1 MNDVIVSTQ
10 GLTRRFGENIAVNN
24 LDLEIRARQIYGFL
38 GPNGC
43 GKTTTMRMLTGLL
56 TPSSGEIS
64 VLGRSMP
71 EAAEPLKNEIGYMT
85 QIFSY
90 YRDLTVL
97 ENLRFAA
104 DIYGIPSKT
113 ATDRI
118 DELLHTYDLTANVH
132 QLSGSMSGGQ
142 RQKLALAATVMHRPK
157 LLFLDEPTSAV
168 DPETRRT
175 FWEQLFDLVDQG
187 ATMIVSTHFMDE
199 AERCHRLAIL
209 QHGVKKADGSP
220 RQLMDD
226 LQADVVEVEGPDLR
240 KVKHELDGK
249 PKILSTAQVGS
260 RLRVLVDKSEPEPV
274 DMLRNQLNAFPDLS
288 LKPQR
293 PNLEDVFVSAT
304 LGPEP

>member
-1 MNDVIVSTQ
+1 MNDVVVSTK
-10 GLTRRFGENIAVNN
+10 GLTRRFGDNIAVNN
-24 LDLEIRARQIYGFL
+24 LDLEIRTGQIYGFL

-56 TPSSGEIS
+56 TPSIGKIS

-97 ENLRFAA
+97 ENLSFAA
-104 DIYGIPSKT
+104 EIYGIPVRT
-113 ATDRI
+113 AKDRI
-118 DELLHTYDLTANVH
+118 DELLQTYDLTTNIN

-220 RQLMDD
+220 RQLMND

-240 KVKHELDGK
+240 KVKHALDGQ

-260 RLRVLVDKSEPEPV
+260 RLRVLVDKSEPQPV
-274 DMLRNQLNAFPDLS
+274 DMLRSQLAVFANLS
-288 LKPQR
+288 LTPQR

-304 LGPEP
+304 RGPEQ

>member
-1 MNDVIVSTQ
+1 MSDLVVSTKA
-10 GLTRRFGENIAVNN
+10 LTRRFGEKTAVDN
-24 LDLEIRARQIYGFL
+24 LDLEIRTGQIYGFL

-56 TPSSGEIS
+56 TPSSGTIS
-64 VLGRSMP
+64 VLGKSMP
-71 EAAEPLKNEIGYMT
+71 QAAEPLKSDIGYMT

-104 DIYGIPSKT
+104 EIYGVPRNKAAS
-113 ATDRI
+113 RI
-118 DELLHTYDLTANVH
+118 DELLQTYDLVDNVN

-142 RQKLALAATVMHRPK
+142 RQKLALAATVIHHPK

-209 QHGVKKADGSP
+209 EHGVKKADGSP
-220 RQLMDD
+220 RQLMTD
-226 LQADVVEVEGPDLR
+226 LQATVVEVEGPNLR
-240 KVKHELDGK
+240 KIKHELDGK

-260 RLRVLVDKSEPEPV
+260 RLRVLVDKAEPEPAK
-274 DMLRNQLNAFPDLS
+274 MLQS
-288 LKPQR
+288 LLQAHPEISLTVQR

-304 LGPEP
+304 RGAKP

>member
-1 MNDVIVSTQ
+1 MSDVVVSTQ
-10 GLTRRFGENIAVNN
+10 GLTRRFGENIAVDN
-24 LDLEIRARQIYGFL
+24 LDLEIRMGQIYGFL

-56 TPSSGEIS
+56 TPSSGSIS
-64 VLGRSMP
+64 VLGQSMP

-90 YRDLTVL
+90 YRDLTVM

-104 DIYGIPSKT
+104 EIYGIPPKAA
-113 ATDRI
+113 ATRI
-118 DELLHTYDLTANVH
+118 DELLQTYDLTTNVN

-226 LQADVVEVEGPDLR
+226 LQADVIEVEGPDLR
-240 KVKHELDGK
+240 TVKHELDGK

-260 RLRVLVDKSEPEPV
+260 RLRVLVDKSESQPV
-274 DMLRNQLNAFPDLS
+274 DMVRHQLDAFPDLS
-288 LKPQR
+288 LTPQR

-304 LGPEP
+304 RGPET

>member
-1 MNDVIVSTQ
+1 MSDVVVSTQ

-24 LDLEIRARQIYGFL
+24 LDLEIRTGQIYGFL

-56 TPSSGEIS
+56 TPSSGSIS
-64 VLGRSMP
+64 VLGQSMP

-90 YRDLTVL
+90 YRDLTVM

-104 DIYGIPSKT
+104 EIYGIPPKAA
-113 ATDRI
+113 ATRI
-118 DELLHTYDLTANVH
+118 DELLHTYDLTTNVN

-226 LQADVVEVEGPDLR
+226 LQADVIEVEGPDLR
-240 KVKHELDGK
+240 TVKHELDGK

-260 RLRVLVDKSEPEPV
+260 RLRVLVDKSESQPV
-274 DMLRNQLNAFPDLS
+274 DMVRHQLDAFPDLS
-288 LKPQR
+288 LTPQR

-304 LGPEP
+304 RGPET

>member
-1 MNDVIVSTQ
+1 MSDLVVSTK
-10 GLTRRFGENIAVNN
+10 GLTRKFGEKTAVNN
-24 LDLEIRARQIYGFL
+24 LDLEIRTGQIYGFL

-56 TPSSGEIS
+56 TPTSGSIS
-64 VLGRSMP
+64 VLGQPMP
-71 EAAEPLKNEIGYMT
+71 QSAEPLKNEIGYMT

-90 YRDLTVL
+90 YRDMTVL

-104 DIYGIPSKT
+104 EIYGMPKNKI
-113 ATDRI
+113 AGRI
-118 DELLHTYDLTANVH
+118 DELLSTYDLTENIN

-142 RQKLALAATVMHRPK
+142 RQKLALAATVIHSPK

-168 DPETRRT
+168 DPETRRG

-209 QHGVKKADGSP
+209 EHGTKKADGSP

-226 LQADVVEVEGPDLR
+226 LNATVVEVEGAGLR
-240 KVKHELDGK
+240 RVKHQLDGQDDV
-249 PKILSTAQVGS
+249 LSTAQVGA
-260 RLRVLVDKSEPEPV
+260 RLRVLVKKSESDPV
-274 DMLRNQLNAFPDLS
+274 AMLKALLQDYPDIS
-288 LKPQR
+288 LTVQR

-304 LGPEP
+304 KGDPS

>member
-1 MNDVIVSTQ
+1 MSDIVVSTK
-10 GLTRRFGENIAVNN
+10 GLTRRFGENTAVNN
-24 LDLEIRARQIYGFL
+24 LDLEIRTGQIYGFL

-56 TPSSGEIS
+56 TPSSGTIS
-64 VLGRSMP
+64 VLGQSMP

-104 DIYGIPSKT
+104 EIYGIPAKS
-113 ATDRI
+113 AADRI
-118 DELLHTYDLTANVH
+118 DELLHTYDLTTSVH

-142 RQKLALAATVMHRPK
+142 RQKLALAATVMHQPK

-226 LQADVVEVEGPDLR
+226 LDADVVEVEGPDLR

-249 PKILSTAQVGS
+249 SKILSTAQVGS
-260 RLRVLVDKSEPEPV
+260 RLRVLVDKSEPRPV
-274 DMLRNQLNAFPDLS
+274 DMLRARLDAFADLS
-288 LKPQR
+288 LTSQR

-304 LGPEP
+304 RGPEQ

>member
-1 MNDVIVSTQ
+1 MTDVVVATQ
-10 GLTRRFGENIAVNN
+10 GLTRRFGENTAVNN
-24 LDLEIRARQIYGFL
+24 LDLEIRTGQIYGFL

-56 TPSSGEIS
+56 TPSSGTIS

-104 DIYGIPSKT
+104 EIYGISPKAA
-113 ATDRI
+113 ATRI
-118 DELLHTYDLTANVH
+118 DELLNTYDLTTNIH

-142 RQKLALAATVMHRPK
+142 RQKLALAATVMHQPK

-226 LQADVVEVEGPDLR
+226 LQADVIEVEGPDLR
-240 KVKHELDGK
+240 RVKHELDGK

-260 RLRVLVDKSEPEPV
+260 RLRVLVDKSEPLPAE
-274 DMLRNQLNAFPDLS
+274 MLRTHLGAFPELS
-288 LKPQR
+288 LTPQR

-304 LGPEP
+304 REHAS

>member
-1 MNDVIVSTQ
+1 MSDVVVSTQ

-24 LDLEIRARQIYGFL
+24 LDLEIRTGQIYGFL

-56 TPSSGEIS
+56 TPSSGSIS
-64 VLGRSMP
+64 VLGQSMP

-90 YRDLTVL
+90 YRDLTVM

-104 DIYGIPSKT
+104 EIYGIPPKAA
-113 ATDRI
+113 ATRI
-118 DELLHTYDLTANVH
+118 DELLHTYDLTTNVN

-220 RQLMDD
+220 RQLMDE
-226 LQADVVEVEGPDLR
+226 LQADVIEVEGPDLR
-240 KVKHELDGK
+240 TVKHELDGK

-260 RLRVLVDKSEPEPV
+260 RLRVLVDKSESQPV
-274 DMLRNQLNAFPDLS
+274 DMVRHQLDAFPDLS
-288 LKPQR
+288 LTPQR

-304 LGPEP
+304 RGPES

>member
-1 MNDVIVSTQ
+1 MSDIVVSTK
-10 GLTRRFGENIAVNN
+10 GLTRRFGENTAVNN
-24 LDLEIRARQIYGFL
+24 LDLEIRTGQIYGFL

-56 TPSSGEIS
+56 TPSSGTIS
-64 VLGRSMP
+64 VLGQSMP

-104 DIYGIPSKT
+104 EIYGIPAKS
-113 ATDRI
+113 AADRI
-118 DELLHTYDLTANVH
+118 DELLHTYDLTTNVH

-142 RQKLALAATVMHRPK
+142 RQKLALAATVMHQPK

-226 LQADVVEVEGPDLR
+226 LDADVVEVEGPDLR

-249 PKILSTAQVGS
+249 SKILSTAQVGS
-260 RLRVLVDKSEPEPV
+260 RLRVLVDKSEPRPV
-274 DMLRNQLNAFPDLS
+274 DMLRARLDAFADLS
-288 LKPQR
+288 LTSQR

-304 LGPEP
+304 RGPGQ

>member
-1 MNDVIVSTQ
+1 MNDVVVSTK
-10 GLTRRFGENIAVNN
+10 GLTRQFGENIAVNN
-24 LDLEIRARQIYGFL
+24 LDLEIQTGQIYGFL

-56 TPSSGEIS
+56 TPSSGAIS

-104 DIYGIPSKT
+104 EIYGIPVKT
-113 ATDRI
+113 AKDRI
-118 DELLHTYDLTANVH
+118 DELLHTYDLTTNIN

-240 KVKHELDGK
+240 KVKHALDGK

-260 RLRVLVDKSEPEPV
+260 RLRVLVDKSEPQPV
-274 DMLRNQLNAFPDLS
+274 DMLRGQIAAFPGLS
-288 LKPQR
+288 LTPQR

-304 LGPEP
+304 RGPEQ

>member
-1 MNDVIVSTQ
+1 MSDLVVSAT
-10 GLTRRFGENIAVNN
+10 GLTRQFGDKIAVSD
-24 LDLEIRARQIYGFL
+24 LDLEIRQGQIYGFL

-56 TPSSGEIS
+56 TPSSGSIS
-64 VLGRSMP
+64 VLGRPMP
-71 EAAEPLKNEIGYMT
+71 ESAEPLKNEIGYMT

-90 YRDLTVL
+90 YRDMTVM

-104 DIYGIPSKT
+104 EIYGMPRRRV
-113 ATDRI
+113 AARI
-118 DELLHTYDLTANVH
+118 DELLETYDLTENVN

-142 RQKLALAATVMHRPK
+142 RQKLALAATVMHHPK

-168 DPETRRT
+168 DPETRRS

-209 QHGVKKADGSP
+209 EHGVKRADGSP
-220 RQLMDD
+220 RQLMED
-226 LQADVVEVEGPDLR
+226 LNATVVEVEGPQLR
-240 KVKHELDGK
+240 QVKHALDGQSE
-249 PKILSTAQVGS
+249 ILSTAQVGA
-260 RLRVLVDKSEPEPV
+260 RLRVLVDKSEAAPESRLKSI
-274 DMLRNQLNAFPDLS
+274 LREFPDLS
-288 LKPQR
+288 MSVQR

-304 LGPEP
+304 RGSKA

>member
-1 MNDVIVSTQ
+1 
-10 GLTRRFGENIAVNN
+10 
-24 LDLEIRARQIYGFL
+24 
-38 GPNGC
+38 
-43 GKTTTMRMLTGLL
+43 
-56 TPSSGEIS
+56 
-64 VLGRSMP
+64 MP

-97 ENLRFAA
+97 ENLKFAA
-104 DIYGIPSKT
+104 EIYGISPKAA
-113 ATDRI
+113 ATRI
-118 DELLHTYDLTANVH
+118 DELLNTYDLTTNIH

-142 RQKLALAATVMHRPK
+142 RQKLALAATVMHQPK

-226 LQADVVEVEGPDLR
+226 LQADVIEVEGPDLR
-240 KVKHELDGK
+240 RVKHELDGK

-260 RLRVLVDKSEPEPV
+260 RLRVLVDKSEPQPAE
-274 DMLRNQLNAFPDLS
+274 MLRAHLGAFPELS
-288 LKPQR
+288 LTPQR

-304 LGPEP
+304 REHES

>member
-1 MNDVIVSTQ
+1 MTDLVVATN
-10 GLTRRFGENIAVNN
+10 GLTRRFGEKTAVDN
-24 LDLEIRARQIYGFL
+24 LDLEIRTGQIYGFL

-56 TPSSGEIS
+56 TPSSGSIS
-64 VLGRSMP
+64 VLGRPMP
-71 EAAEPLKNEIGYMT
+71 DYAEPLKHEIGYMT

-90 YRDLTVL
+90 YRDMTVL

-104 DIYGIPSKT
+104 EIYGMPRRTTK
-113 ATDRI
+113 DRI
-118 DELLHTYDLTANVH
+118 DELLGTYDLTENAN
-132 QLSGSMSGGQ
+132 QLTGSMSGGQ

-168 DPETRRT
+168 DPETRRA

-209 QHGVKKADGSP
+209 EHGVKKADGTP
-220 RQLMDD
+220 RQLMND
-226 LQADVVEVEGPDLR
+226 LNAVVVEVEGDGLR
-240 KVKHELDGK
+240 QVKRALDGTGK
-249 PKILSTAQVGS
+249 TLSTAQVGA
-260 RLRVLVDKSEPEPV
+260 RLRVLVEISETDPV
-274 DMLRNQLNAFPDLS
+274 AMLHSVLQGFPDLS
-288 LKPQR
+288 LSVQR

-304 LGPEP
+304 KGTSS

>member
-1 MNDVIVSTQ
+1 MSDVVVSTQ
-10 GLTRRFGENIAVNN
+10 GLTRRFGENVAVNN
-24 LDLEIRARQIYGFL
+24 LDLEIRTGQIYGFL

-56 TPSSGEIS
+56 TPSSGAIS

-71 EAAEPLKNEIGYMT
+71 EAAEPLKSEIGYMT

-104 DIYGIPSKT
+104 DIYGIPFRESKG
-113 ATDRI
+113 RI
-118 DELLHTYDLTANVH
+118 EELLHTYDLTTNVD

-142 RQKLALAATVMHRPK
+142 RQKLALAATVIHRPK

-175 FWEQLFDLVDQG
+175 FWEQLFDLVDEG

-220 RQLMDD
+220 RQLMED
-226 LQADVVEVEGPDLR
+226 LQADIVEVEGPDLR
-240 KVKHELDGK
+240 KVKHDLDGK
-249 PKILSTAQVGS
+249 PKVLSTAQVGS

-274 DMLRNQLNAFPDLS
+274 DMLRSRLGAFPNLS
-288 LKPQR
+288 LTPQR

-304 LGPEP
+304 RGPEQ

>member
-1 MNDVIVSTQ
+1 MNDVVVSTK
-10 GLTRRFGENIAVNN
+10 GLTRRFGDNTAVNN
-24 LDLEIRARQIYGFL
+24 LHLEIRTGQIYGFL

-104 DIYGIPSKT
+104 EIYGIPARS
-113 ATDRI
+113 ATGRI
-118 DELLHTYDLTANVH
+118 DELLHTYDLTANIN

-226 LQADVVEVEGPDLR
+226 LQADVVELEGPDLR
-240 KVKHELDGK
+240 KVKHALDGQ

-260 RLRVLVDKSEPEPV
+260 RLRVLVDKSEAQPV
-274 DMLRNQLNAFPDLS
+274 DMLRGQLASFPDLS
-288 LKPQR
+288 LTPQR

-304 LGPEP
+304 RGPEQ

>member
-1 MNDVIVSTQ
+1 MSDVVVSTK
-10 GLTRRFGENIAVNN
+10 GLTRRFGENTAVNN
-24 LDLEIRARQIYGFL
+24 LDLEIRTGQIYGFL

-56 TPSSGEIS
+56 TPSSGAIE

-97 ENLRFAA
+97 ENLWFAA
-104 DIYGIPSKT
+104 EIYGIPAKS
-113 ATDRI
+113 AAGRI
-118 DELLHTYDLTANVH
+118 DELLHTYDLTTNVH

-249 PKILSTAQVGS
+249 TKILSTAQVGS
-260 RLRVLVDKSEPEPV
+260 RLRVLVDKSEPQPV
-274 DMLRNQLNAFPDLS
+274 DMLHSQLSTFPDLS
-288 LKPQR
+288 LSPQR

-304 LGPEP
+304 RGPEQ

>member
-1 MNDVIVSTQ
+1 MSDLVVATS
-10 GLTRRFGENIAVNN
+10 GLTRRFGEKTAVDN
-24 LDLEIRARQIYGFL
+24 LDLEIRTGQIYGFL

-56 TPSSGEIS
+56 TPSSGSIS
-64 VLGRSMP
+64 VLGHPMP
-71 EAAEPLKNEIGYMT
+71 DYAEPLKHEIGYMT

-90 YRDLTVL
+90 YRDMTVL

-104 DIYGIPSKT
+104 EIYGMPRKT
-113 ATDRI
+113 TKDRI
-118 DELLHTYDLTANVH
+118 DELLGTYDLTENAN
-132 QLSGSMSGGQ
+132 QLTGSMSGGQ

-168 DPETRRT
+168 DPETRRA

-209 QHGVKKADGSP
+209 EHGVKKADGTP
-220 RQLMDD
+220 RQLMTD
-226 LQADVVEVEGPDLR
+226 LNAAVVEVEGDGLR
-240 KVKHELDGK
+240 QVKRALDETGK
-249 PKILSTAQVGS
+249 TLSTAQVGA
-260 RLRVLVDKSEPEPV
+260 RLRVLVEKSEADPV
-274 DMLRNQLNAFPDLS
+274 AMLQSLLQGFPGLS
-288 LKPQR
+288 LSVQR

-304 LGPEP
+304 KGALS

>member
-1 MNDVIVSTQ
+1 MSEIVVSTQ
-10 GLTRRFGENIAVNN
+10 GLTRRFGENTAVNN
-24 LDLEIRARQIYGFL
+24 LDLEIRMGQIYGFL

-56 TPSSGEIS
+56 TPSSGAIS

-71 EAAEPLKNEIGYMT
+71 EAAEQLKNEIGYMT

-104 DIYGIPSKT
+104 EIYGIPVKSAK
-113 ATDRI
+113 DRI
-118 DELLHTYDLTANVH
+118 EELLHTYDLTTNID

-220 RQLMDD
+220 RELMDD

-240 KVKHELDGK
+240 KVKHALDVQ
-249 PKILSTAQVGS
+249 PMILSTAQVGS
-260 RLRVLVDKSEPEPV
+260 RLRVLVDKSEPQPV
-274 DMLRNQLNAFPDLS
+274 DMLRGQLAAFPDLS
-288 LKPQR
+288 LTPQR

-304 LGPEP
+304 RGPKQ

>member
-1 MNDVIVSTQ
+1 MSDVVVSTQ
-10 GLTRRFGENIAVNN
+10 GLTRQFGENIAVNN
-24 LDLEIRARQIYGFL
+24 LDLEIRKGQIYGFL

-56 TPSSGEIS
+56 TPSSGAIS
-64 VLGRSMP
+64 VLDRSMP

-104 DIYGIPSKT
+104 DIYGIPAKS
-113 ATDRI
+113 AAGRI

-142 RQKLALAATVMHRPK
+142 RQKLALAATVLHGPK

-199 AERCHRLAIL
+199 AERCHQLAIL

-240 KVKHELDGK
+240 KVKRALDSQS
-249 PKILSTAQVGS
+249 KILSTAQVGS
-260 RLRVLVDKSEPEPV
+260 RLRVLVDKSEPQPV
-274 DMLRNQLNAFPDLS
+274 EMLLGRLTAFPNLS
-288 LKPQR
+288 LTPQR

-304 LGPEP
+304 RGPEQ

>member
-1 MNDVIVSTQ
+1 MSDLVVSAR
-10 GLTRRFGENIAVNN
+10 GLTRQFGDKIAVSD
-24 LDLEIRARQIYGFL
+24 LDLEIRQGQIYGFL

-56 TPSSGEIS
+56 TPSSGSIS
-64 VLGRSMP
+64 VLGRPMP
-71 EAAEPLKNEIGYMT
+71 ESAEPLKNEIGYMT

-90 YRDLTVL
+90 YRDMTVM

-104 DIYGIPSKT
+104 EIYGMPRRRV
-113 ATDRI
+113 AARI
-118 DELLHTYDLTANVH
+118 DELLETYDLTENVN

-142 RQKLALAATVMHRPK
+142 RQKLALAATVMHHPK

-168 DPETRRT
+168 DPETRRS

-209 QHGVKKADGSP
+209 EHGVKRADGSP
-220 RQLMDD
+220 RQLMED
-226 LQADVVEVEGPDLR
+226 LNATVVEVEGPQLR
-240 KVKHELDGK
+240 QVKHALDGQSE
-249 PKILSTAQVGS
+249 ILSTAQVGA
-260 RLRVLVDKSEPEPV
+260 RLRVLVDKSEAAPESRLKSI
-274 DMLRNQLNAFPDLS
+274 LREFSDLS
-288 LKPQR
+288 MSVQR

-304 LGPEP
+304 RGSKA

>member
-1 MNDVIVSTQ
+1 MNDVVVSTK
-10 GLTRRFGENIAVNN
+10 GLTRRFGDNTAVNN
-24 LDLEIRARQIYGFL
+24 LDLEIRTGQIYGFL

-56 TPSSGEIS
+56 TPSSGAIS

-71 EAAEPLKNEIGYMT
+71 EAAELLKNEIGYMT

-104 DIYGIPSKT
+104 EIYGIPVRT
-113 ATDRI
+113 AKDRI
-118 DELLHTYDLTANVH
+118 DELLQTYDLTTNIN

-240 KVKHELDGK
+240 KVKHALDGK
-249 PKILSTAQVGS
+249 PKVLSTAQVGS
-260 RLRVLVDKSEPEPV
+260 RLRVLVDKSEPQPV
-274 DMLRNQLNAFPDLS
+274 EMLQKRLVGFPDLS
-288 LKPQR
+288 LTPQR

-304 LGPEP
+304 REQEP

>member
-1 MNDVIVSTQ
+1 MNDVVVSTQ
-10 GLTRRFGENIAVNN
+10 GLTRRFGENTAVNN
-24 LDLEIRARQIYGFL
+24 LDLEIRTGQIYGFL

-56 TPSSGEIS
+56 TPSRGAIS

-104 DIYGIPSKT
+104 EIYGIPAKS
-113 ATDRI
+113 AASRI
-118 DELLHTYDLTANVH
+118 DELLHTYDLTMNVH

-240 KVKHELDGK
+240 KVKHALDGK
-249 PKILSTAQVGS
+249 PKVLSTAQVGS
-260 RLRVLVDKSEPEPV
+260 RLRVLVDKSETQPAE
-274 DMLRNQLNAFPDLS
+274 MLQKQLVGFPDLS
-288 LKPQR
+288 LTPQR

-304 LGPEP
+304 REHEP

>member
-1 MNDVIVSTQ
+1 MSDLVVSTQ
-10 GLTRRFGENIAVNN
+10 GLTRQFGKKTAVNN
-24 LDLEIRARQIYGFL
+24 LDLEIRTGQIYGFL

-56 TPSSGEIS
+56 TPSHGTIS
-64 VLGRSMP
+64 VLGQPMP
-71 EAAEPLKNEIGYMT
+71 QAAEPLKSEIGYMT

-104 DIYGIPSKT
+104 EIYGIPKNKA
-113 ATDRI
+113 ATRI
-118 DELLHTYDLTANVH
+118 DELLHTYDLTDNTH

-142 RQKLALAATVMHRPK
+142 RQKLALAATVIHHPK

-209 QHGVKKADGSP
+209 EHGVKKADGSP
-220 RQLMDD
+220 RQLMED
-226 LQADVVEVEGPDLR
+226 LEAVVVEVEGPRLR
-240 KVKHELDGK
+240 QVKHALDGK
-249 PKILSTAQVGS
+249 ARVLSTAQVGS
-260 RLRVLVDKSEPEPV
+260 RLRVLVDKAEAEPV
-274 DMLRNQLNAFPDLS
+274 AMLHNLLEAYPDVS
-288 LKPQR
+288 LALQR

-304 LGPEP
+304 RGAAS

>member
-1 MNDVIVSTQ
+1 MSDVVVSTRS
-10 GLTRRFGENIAVNN
+10 LTRRFGENTAVDK
-24 LDLEIRARQIYGFL
+24 LDLEIRTGQIYGFL

-56 TPSSGEIS
+56 SPSEGTIS
-64 VLGRSMP
+64 VLGKSMP
-71 EAAEPLKNEIGYMT
+71 EAAEPLKNDIGYMT

-104 DIYGIPSKT
+104 EIYGIALKQ
-113 ATDRI
+113 ATNRI
-118 DELLHTYDLTANVH
+118 DELLHTYDLTGNAH

-142 RQKLALAATVMHRPK
+142 RQKLALAATVLHRPK

-175 FWEQLFDLVDQG
+175 FWEQLFDLVDEG

-209 QHGVKKADGSP
+209 QHGIKRADGSP
-220 RQLMDD
+220 RQLMDN
-226 LQADVVEVEGPDLR
+226 LKAAVVEVEGPDLR
-240 KVKHELDGK
+240 TIKRALDGK
-249 PKILSTAQVGS
+249 PRVLSAAQVGS
-260 RLRVLVDKSEPEPV
+260 RLRVLVDKSEPQPV
-274 DMLRNQLNAFPDLS
+274 DMLRSRLDGYPDLS
-288 LKPQR
+288 LSRQR
-293 PNLEDVFVSAT
+293 PNLEDVFVRAT
-304 LGPEP
+304 HGPAP

>member
-1 MNDVIVSTQ
+1 MTDVVVSTR
-10 GLTRRFGENIAVNN
+10 GLTRQFGTNTAVND
-24 LDLEIRARQIYGFL
+24 LDLEIRTGQIYGFL

-56 TPSSGEIS
+56 TPTSGSIS

-71 EAAEPLKNEIGYMT
+71 EAAEPLKDEIGYMT

-104 DIYGIPSKT
+104 EIYGIPAK
-113 ATDRI
+113 AAKDRI
-118 DELLHTYDLTANVH
+118 DELLHTYDLITNVN

-142 RQKLALAATVMHRPK
+142 RQKLALAATILHRPK

-209 QHGVKKADGSP
+209 QYGVKKADGSP
-220 RQLMDD
+220 RQLMND

-240 KVKHELDGK
+240 KVKHELDGT

-260 RLRVLVDKSEPEPV
+260 RLRVLVDKAEPQPV
-274 DMLRNQLNAFPDLS
+274 DMLRARLEGFSDLS
-288 LKPQR
+288 LTPQR

-304 LGPEP
+304 RGEDQ